1 MSPCKQFSALYNS
14 PLSGNHAP
22 LDLPMQPNRSFH
34 IARMAL
40 LVLASV
46 ILMSLSGESY
56 GAQSDAFSPDI
67 SSLEQLL
74 NTEITT
80 VTGASKYEQELTDAP
95 ASVSIVTSDDIRK
108 GGYRNLAAVLN
119 SVRGFYTTYDRN
131 YSYVGL
137 RGFSPLGDY
146 GTRLLVLVDGH
157 RLNDAVF
164 EQAPV
169 GNDFPVD
176 LDLID
181 RVEVIRGPGSALY
194 GTNAFL
200 AVINVITRNGKALKG
215 GELSASGGSF
225 NAWTGRATGGGKF
238 ANGVDLLISGSY
250 RDSAG
255 KQRLSFPEYA
265 ATNGGI
271 AQGLDGEN
279 SWDLLTKFAW
289 KDFSMM
295 LLHQTRDKTVPTA
308 SFYSIFNDPGE
319 KASDRHTLAGLSYN
333 RQGNWANLNARVT
346 YNRYEYDGDYPL
358 DNAGVR
364 TLNRDATVAEWV
376 GSDLY
381 ASKSIGYH
389 LLTMGMEHRW
399 QFTELQRNFDVS
411 PIPNTILDDNHRNIV
426 QGYYFQD
433 EYHILDKLIL
443 NAGLRYDHYDNFG
456 GTTNPRAALIW
467 KPLNTTVLR
476 LSYGEAFR
484 APNAYEQYYGDLI
497 GIKGNINLRPEKIR
511 TLELDWDQFIG
522 NNLKTTAT
530 AYYSRIEDQLE
541 QSIDPSDGMGVFT
554 NQSQVET
561 KGIELQV
568 EGKWESGF
576 SGRVSYCYQETTTP
590 EGGQE
595 PTNSPS
601 SIGKASLTAPLPL
614 KKSFATLDAFY
625 GSARLNAA
633 NEKIAGA
640 AIFNLTLLSYD
651 LLKGLDLSVSAYN
664 LFDTRYAMPV
674 GSDQTNSLSE
684 ALRSIEQDG
693 ITFRIKTTYRF

>member
-1 MSPCKQFSALYNS
+1 MAEIWTMEQGVKVIVPDKAKCLTFS
-14 PLSGNHAP
+14 
-22 LDLPMQPNRSFH
+22 
-34 IARMAL
+34 
-40 LVLASV
+40 LVLAFL
-46 ILMSLSGESY
+46 ILMTFSIESQGEQLV
-56 GAQSDAFSPDI
+56 ALTPDI

-74 NTEITT
+74 STEVTT

-95 ASVSIVTSDDIRK
+95 ASVSIITADDIRK
-108 GGYRNLAAVLN
+108 GGYRNLAEVLN
-119 SVRGFYTTYDRN
+119 SVRGFYTTYNRA
-131 YSYVGL
+131 YSFVGT
-137 RGFSPLGDY
+137 RGFSPLGDF
-146 GTRLLVLVDGH
+146 GTRLLVMVDGH

-169 GNDFPVD
+169 GSDFPVD

-200 AVINVITRNGKALKG
+200 AVINVITRSGKDLKG
-215 GELSASGGSF
+215 GEVSASGGSF
-225 NAWTGRATGGGKF
+225 NNWTGRVTGGGKF
-238 ANGVDLLISGSY
+238 TNGVDLLVSGSY

-279 SWDLLTKFAW
+279 SWDLLTKLAW
-289 KDFSMM
+289 KDFSLM
-295 LLHQTRDKTVPTA
+295 LLHQTRDKTIPTA
-308 SFYSIFNDPGE
+308 SYFSIFNDPGE
-319 KASDRHTLAGLSYN
+319 KASDRHSLVGLSYN
-333 RQGNWANLNARVT
+333 HQGDWAGLNARLT
-346 YNRYEYDGDYPL
+346 YNRYEYDGNYPL

-364 TLNRDATVAEWV
+364 TLNRDATVAEWI

-411 PIPNTILDDNHRNIV
+411 PTLNTVLDDNHRNVV
-426 QGYYFQD
+426 QGYYLQD

-456 GTTNPRAALIW
+456 GTLNPRAALIW
-467 KPLNTTVLR
+467 KPLNATVMR

-484 APNAYEQYYGDLI
+484 APNAYEQHYSDQV
-497 GIKGNINLRPEKIR
+497 GIKGSLSLRPEKIR

-541 QSIDPSDGMGVFT
+541 QVIDPSDGLGVFK
-554 NQSQVET
+554 NQSQLEIM
-561 KGIELQV
+561 GLELQA

-576 SGRVSYCYQETTTP
+576 SGRVSYSYQETKKQ
-590 EGGQE
+590 EGQI
-595 PTNSPS
+595 PANAPS
-601 SIGKASLTAPLPL
+601 SLAKASLTVPLPL
-614 KKSFATLDAFY
+614 KKSFATLETY
-625 GSARLNAA
+625 YSSARLNAA
-633 NEKIAGA
+633 DRRIAGA
-640 AIFNLTLLSYD
+640 AIFNLTLISYN
-651 LLKGLDLSVSAYN
+651 LLKGLDLSASVYN
-664 LFDTRYAMPV
+664 LFDTHYAMPA
-674 GSDQTNSLSE
+674 GSEQTNSLSE
-684 ALRSIEQDG
+684 TLNSVRQDG